1 MEDFECQSGGGWKE
15 TTPQD
20 TQVQSFLPQTGQIH
34 SVWWLLPC
42 PLDEIEDNALWPTC
56 SILFT
61 SVMKKKKCNSPK
73 FQILLKVKTSFLSQI
88 WGVSIFSV
96 WSSTS
101 LFLNLYCDLWWD
113 FCLAKLVFYPWY
125 LIQELKDKDM
135 NVEIESTLNWTFT
148 NESELLLIS
157 RIRNERRAEEGDKVW
172 EEDGIV
178 SSPSFYFFCDCPT
191 LI

>member
-20 TQVQSFLPQTGQIH
+20 TQVQSFLPHTGQIH

-73 FQILLKVKTSFLSQI
+73 FRILLKVKISFLSQI

-101 LFLNLYCDLWWD
+101 LFLPSLLVQGIGRCVQSQGGGVRRKGLPRWECCNLPLVSCGTEK
-113 FCLAKLVFYPWY
+113 CSKLTFLKWPTFMDPSVISLGKHLTTALLRSISY
-125 LIQELKDKDM
+125 LLPHM
-135 NVEIESTLNWTFT
+135 YV
-148 NESELLLIS
+148 
-157 RIRNERRAEEGDKVW
+157 
-172 EEDGIV
+172 
-178 SSPSFYFFCDCPT
+178 
-191 LI
+191 